1 MIMGRFSIK
10 LKNRVGDLQK
20 IEQILE
26 KLAQRLDLT
35 QKCKC
40 ETNLAMEELISNIIR
55 YGYADQSEHNVN
67 VTISH
72 QDPTLTIRIE
82 DDGAPFNPV
91 EIKSPDLS
99 GSPEKRRIGGLG
111 VHLAKCFTDSIEYRR
126 QGSKNIVILKKN
138 IIKGCNRP

>member
-10 LKNRVGDLQK
+10 LKNRAGDLQK
-20 IEQILE
+20 IEQVLE
-26 KLAQRLDLT
+26 KLGQRLGLT

-55 YGYADQSEHNVN
+55 YGYADQGEHSVK

-72 QDPTLTIRIE
+72 QTPTLTIRIE

-91 EIKSPDLS
+91 EVKNPDLS
-99 GSPEKRRIGGLG
+99 GPAEKRRIGGLG

-126 QGSKNIVILKKN
+126 KGSKNIVILKKN
-138 IIKGCNRP
+138 IIKGCNQP